1 MAGLIPNDFIDTLLD
16 RTDIIEVIGN
26 RIELKKKGKDH
37 WACCPFHNENS
48 PSFSVNSSKQFYYCF
63 GCGESGTAV
72 KFLQEYDNISFVEAI
87 EELARTAGLEVPREE
102 VSEKSKQRQQQRR
115 TLYDLMGSCADYF
128 SHQLFQHPDAN
139 EVQSY
144 VIGRGLTEEIV
155 QTYQI
160 GFAPAGWDN
169 LIKHFRS
176 EPTNKAL
183 LKTGMLTQNEKGR
196 VYDRFRHRLMFPIR
210 DPKGRVIA
218 FGGRVMT
225 ADEKPKYLNSPETP
239 IFHKGQELYGLY
251 EARKSLKNF
260 DNIIIVEGYM
270 DVVALA
276 QHGVKNAVATLGTA
290 TSESHVQRLF
300 KLTPEIVFCFDGDA
314 AGRRAAIR
322 ALSNTLSEL
331 KDGLQAKFLFL
342 PDGEDPDSLVRTE
355 GFDGFMHRVKQAQSL
370 PDFLFQH
377 LQTQADVSRLDGKAK
392 LASIAQGWIDKVP
405 EGFIKQLLMS
415 QLAELVGLSVGQ
427 IQANYKPEVPVLAA
441 PEPTPVINEQWPD
454 SFPVIDGEF
463 QDHEQPL
470 PDFYDEPLS
479 TVKKSDLAVR
489 IGFTQRALAWLIR
502 FPALADTI
510 SVDSIEKLPEHPD
523 HILLAKV
530 LRLLQESRK
539 KDIYFAFDYLCQHGL
554 RETLAPIAASDYLW
568 LEAANEDNQDENLFA
583 KQELEKIIFA
593 LTQRAPD
600 DEYEL
605 LKKRV
610 LALDPSLKDEEKQ
623 RYRELLK
630 QKKQ

>member
-16 RTDIIEVIGN
+16 RTDIVEVIGN
-26 RIELKKKGKDH
+26 RIDLKKKGKDH

-63 GCGESGTAV
+63 GCGASGTAV
-72 KFLQEYDNISFVEAI
+72 KFLQEYDNLSFVEAI
-87 EELARTAGLEVPREE
+87 EDLARTAGLEIPREE
-102 VSEKSKQRQQQRR
+102 VSEKSRQRQQQRR
-115 TLYDLMGSCADYF
+115 TLYDLMGTCADYY
-128 SHQLFQHPDAN
+128 SHQLFQHPSAN

-144 VIGRGLTEEIV
+144 VINRGLTEEIV

-169 LIKHFRS
+169 LIQHFRS
-176 EPTNKAL
+176 EPTNRAL
-183 LKTGMLTQNEKGR
+183 LKTGMLTQNDSGR

-210 DPKGRVIA
+210 DVKGRVIA

-225 ADEKPKYLNSPETP
+225 PDEKPKYLNSPETP

-290 TSESHVQRLF
+290 TSETHVQRLF
-300 KLTPEIVFCFDGDA
+300 KLTPEIVFCFDGDE

-355 GFDGFMHRVKQAQSL
+355 GYEGFMHRVKQAQSL

-377 LQTQADVSRLDGKAK
+377 LQTQADISRLDGKAK
-392 LASIAQGWIDKVP
+392 LASIAQGWIEKVP

-415 QLAELVGLSVGQ
+415 QLADTVGLSVEQ
-427 IQANYKPEVPVLAA
+427 IKANYKPVVPSIQEVA
-441 PEPTPVINEQWPD
+441 PQELPSWQDNHASESYFGEPNSNYE
-454 SFPVIDGEF
+454 
-463 QDHEQPL
+463 
-470 PDFYDEPLS
+470 DFHSETARPS
-479 TVKKSDLAVR
+479 PKHNDLAVR
-489 IGFTQRALAWLIR
+489 IGFIHRALAWLIR
-502 FPALADTI
+502 FPALAENVNLDI
-510 SVDSIEKLPEHPD
+510 IKKLPETAD
-523 HILLAKV
+523 HQLLIKV
-530 LRLLQESRK
+530 VSLLQESRK
-539 KDIYFAFDYLCQHGL
+539 QDIYFAFDYLCQHGL

-568 LEAANEDNQDENLFA
+568 LEAANDDQQDEKEFA
-583 KQELEKIIFA
+583 RLELEKIIIA

-600 DEYEL
+600 DEYET
-605 LKKRV
+605 LKQRIN
-610 LALDPSLKDEEKQ
+610 ARDPSLTDEEKQ
-623 RYRELLK
+623 RYRKLLNQRIRK
-630 QKKQ
+630 